1 MVAKVE
7 VKVTNGLRI
16 LVVDDEAVMREV
28 LEMRLEQMGF
38 QVHLAAS
45 GGEAREVT
53 ESVQP
58 DLVISDVMM
67 PDMDG
72 LELLRILKA
81 GDTSRPVVLI
91 TAHGTVDSAVEAL
104 KQGAL
109 DFLTKP
115 LDYEKLEAVL
125 ETARTEIS
133 QRRARRHLESTLDRG
148 AGLGAI
154 IGRSRPMRQVFQLLE
169 TLGASDASAIITG
182 ESGTGKELVAQ
193 TVHALSG
200 RAGKPFVA
208 VNTAAIPETL
218 TESEL
223 FGHEKGAFT
232 GALRSRPGYFEQAD
246 TGTLFLDE
254 ISEMQIGIQ
263 AKLLRVLED
272 GKVRRIGSARDQQVD
287 VRVIAATNRKPNE
300 AVEQGKLREDVFYR
314 LSVFTVELPPLRE
327 RIDDLALLTHHFIR
341 QFNDKHGAKAE
352 GISDDALASM
362 SSYRWPGNVRELRN
376 VIERAVIVARR
387 GWIESVHLPPFIRD
401 RRDEAAG
408 GVVIPAGTTVAEAE
422 KRLILETL
430 KQMDNNKSRAARALG
445 IDVKTIRYKLRAYAE
460 SG

>member
-1 MVAKVE
+1 MK
-7 VKVTNGLRI
+7 NGLRI

-38 QVHLAAS
+38 EVYLAAS
-45 GGEAREVT
+45 GGEASEVT
-53 ESVQP
+53 ERAQP

-72 LELLRILKA
+72 IELLRILKA
-81 GDTSRPVVLI
+81 GDPDRPVVLI

-104 KQGAL
+104 KVGAL

-115 LDYEKLEAVL
+115 LDYDKLEAVL
-125 ETARTEIS
+125 ENARTDLA
-133 QRRARRHLESTLDRG
+133 QRRARTRLESTLDRG
-148 AGLGAI
+148 AGLGSL
-154 IGRSRPMRQVFQLLE
+154 IGRSKPMRQVFKVIQM
-169 TLGASDASAIITG
+169 LGDSDASAIITG

-193 TVHALSG
+193 TVHALSS
-200 RAGKPFVA
+200 RANRPFVA

-223 FGHEKGAFT
+223 FGHDKGAFT

-254 ISEMQIGIQ
+254 ISEMPIGVQ

-272 GKVRRIGSARDQQVD
+272 GKVRRIGSARDVVVD
-287 VRVIAATNRKPNE
+287 VRVLAATNRRPDE
-300 AVEQGKLREDVFYR
+300 AVEMGKLREDVFYR
-314 LSVFTVELPPLRE
+314 LSVFNVELPPLRE
-327 RIDDLALLTHHFIR
+327 RIDDLPLLTQHFVR
-341 QFNDKHGAKAE
+341 QFNAKHSAETE
-352 GISDDALASM
+352 GISEDALASM

-387 GWIESVHLPPFIRD
+387 GWIESVHLPPFIRE

-408 GVVIPAGTTVAEAE
+408 AVTLPAGTTVAEAE

-445 IDVKTIRYKLRAYAE
+445 IDVKTIRYKLRAYA
-460 SG
+460 GGG